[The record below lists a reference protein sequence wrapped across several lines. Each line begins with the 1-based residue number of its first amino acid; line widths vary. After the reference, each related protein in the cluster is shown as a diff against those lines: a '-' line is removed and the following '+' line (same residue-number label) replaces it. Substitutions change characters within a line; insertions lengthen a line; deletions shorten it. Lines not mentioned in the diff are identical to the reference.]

1 MKKSRKEIYLANL
14 ITCTIIPLQSIWPFI
29 QIPNKG
35 RGLFVDQLKSTILE
49 KKWIFEFL
57 LKYVTWSHEGFLF
70 A

>member
-1 MKKSRKEIYLANL
+1 MHHN
-14 ITCTIIPLQSIWPFI
+14 PFTVDMTI

-57 LKYVTWSHEGFLF
+57 LKYVT
-70 A
+70 

>member
-14 ITCTIIPLQSIWPFI
+14 ITCIIIPLQSIRLFI

-57 LKYVTWSHEGFLF
+57 LKYVT
-70 A
+70 